1 MQVSIEISLYPL
13 NKNFI
18 SPINNFI
25 NYPDN
30 YDNIEVQINNMSTQ
44 LFGEF
49 VDLIKVLKVEMEKT
63 FKNQINSVFNLKIVN
78 GDSRKYDLE
87 DEL

>member
-1 MQVSIEISLYPL
+1 
-13 NKNFI
+13 
-18 SPINNFI
+18 
-25 NYPDN
+25 
-30 YDNIEVQINNMSTQ
+30 MSTQ

-49 VDLIKVLKVEMEKT
+49 DDLIKVLKVEMEKT